1 MFFLVILSV
10 SEESLHDSFG
20 QRSFTSFR
28 MTFEDVQDDIP
39 LRHAGTDHASFLLQG
54 LGRIGAGGA
63 EGLPEDGGEGN
74 GY

>member
-28 MTFEDVQDDIP
+28 MTFRYVMP
-39 LRHAGTDHASFLLQG
+39 GTDHASFLLQG

-63 EGLPEDGGEGN
+63 KGLPEDGGEGD
-74 GY
+74 GD